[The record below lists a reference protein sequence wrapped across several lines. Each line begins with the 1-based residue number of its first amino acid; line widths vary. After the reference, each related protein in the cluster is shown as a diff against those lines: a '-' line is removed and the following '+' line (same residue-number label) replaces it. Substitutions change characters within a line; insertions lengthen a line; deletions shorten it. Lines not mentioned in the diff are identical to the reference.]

1 MLKSRALPDHFDR
14 TKMLHHPYDSKA
26 GSGSSS
32 KSTNSGGSSTA
43 RSGAKSLAINTH
55 KITSTD
61 NQLIPNTAA
70 PTYGNYIQ
78 SPAQASIPESLS
90 PTSNTGNRTAV
101 PGESASLPGIA
112 AMHQSN
118 FPGYARSHSLSTSY
132 IGSWQQ
138 FHAHGLPMS
147 ASDSGMKPD
156 SMNTIIRPGMAYP
169 EIGGSISEASSYD
182 RNSSLASST
191 GQSDAQP
198 GLAYH
203 GIFFSLF
210 IF

>member
-14 TKMLHHPYDSKA
+14 TKMLHHPYYSKP

-32 KSTNSGGSSTA
+32 KSTNSSGPSAA
-43 RSGAKSLAINTH
+43 RSGGQPLAINTRNRA
-55 KITSTD
+55 STD
-61 NQLIPNTAA
+61 SQNISNTAA
-70 PTYGNYIQ
+70 PSYGNYIQ

-90 PTSNTGNRTAV
+90 PTSNTGNRAAV
-101 PGESASLPGIA
+101 SGESSSLPGIA
-112 AMHQSN
+112 GMHQSN

-138 FHAHGLPMS
+138 FHTHGLPLPQ
-147 ASDSGMKPD
+147 SDSGMKPD
-156 SMNTIIRPGMAYP
+156 TIDTILRPGMPYT
-169 EIGGSISEASSYD
+169 ELGGSISETSSYD

-203 GIFFSLF
+203 GIFPV
-210 IF
+210 